1 MHCVIHLSLQDVQ
14 LTAANDDNY
23 FVFEDIIYQVMLA
36 FSRDT
41 EVAETFSCGSGEF
54 LLVSLYLNKLTFATN
69 LPEPQEKVSATSV
82 SRLKASMTW

>member
-1 MHCVIHLSLQDVQ
+1 MSSNWTLHCVVIYLSLQDVQ

-41 EVAETFSCGSGEF
+41 EVAETFSCGSANPAKVREVG
-54 LLVSLYLNKLTFATN
+54 VSGSSFASDITR
-69 LPEPQEKVSATSV
+69 A
-82 SRLKASMTW
+82 RLDIL

>member
-41 EVAETFSCGSGEF
+41 EVAETFSCGSGKF
-54 LLVSLYLNKLTFATN
+54 ILIYLCLNKLTFAT
-69 LPEPQEKVSATSV
+69 
-82 SRLKASMTW
+82 RGF